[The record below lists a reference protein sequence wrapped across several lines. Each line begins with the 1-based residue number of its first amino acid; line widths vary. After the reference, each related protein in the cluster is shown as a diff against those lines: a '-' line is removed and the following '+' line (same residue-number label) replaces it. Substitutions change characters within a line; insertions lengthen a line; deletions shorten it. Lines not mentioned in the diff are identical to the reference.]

1 MANSKN
7 TIQKIPLNGT
17 LNMNT
22 LKTEVKQFEGF
33 NEKNS
38 TVFGGTL
45 SPFFD
50 KTSKIGSTD
59 AMYLYNSKGM
69 PYKIMKDTG
78 NYFIA
83 VNENKIF
90 YSYDGISWSA
100 KKNIDAMDINKDSR
114 LGLAISNTRDIT
126 CISGSKGTYTYFA
139 YNQPKLATRYKPF
152 SNMISF
158 YRDTYGIAYDGGV
171 YQIDKY
177 EDANKVSGDSNF
189 NPQNFL
195 IGDNKLLAYSTTGVY
210 QISGT
215 TSTEIYFNE
224 DSLNGIGYSEATK
237 EYVAYP
243 RGSNQFVKS
252 TDLTNWEST
261 RIESSFI
268 PYGSSFIYFNNVWIN
283 YCTIYD
289 FSGVRPSYS
298 IDNGKNWIKI
308 SDLEEKSYPG
318 FLMLPSK
325 DGKHLLAVTEREPKA
340 FITDNGIDWDEV
352 PGIQYESGKYG
363 LKGAI
368 ATDDTWVVATVN
380 GLYSYKNGG
389 FEKVIDEPV
398 YGVGKIDNKE
408 KQGAIILGDNTLEVL
423 GPYIYRKKIDVPY
436 DNITYLYH
444 YMHSIWGTYND
455 NSGTD
460 GEWVADIYV
469 YGKSIYKYA
478 NNKITK
484 LVDFDITPEYA
495 YIRHFDDD
503 YDSNSKIIVAGI
515 EDGECQAIA
524 LDRVSNEWRF
534 GTKSSVSQLKGNIY
548 YPIITIGKKSYDEG
562 PIYIFFISK
571 SGRIGASEK
580 VPSVQKLTYD
590 LTSFSEATEVNYY
603 YTEGYNIDNR
613 FNSHYIKL
621 TDEYSKDLLY
631 DTRTDAVWSEVSVNS
646 FGERTYELTPG
657 SQRALFAGWGDADH
671 DDTNEKFESAPGYL
685 FSTDANG
692 WGNWLSGHDG
702 SGFIN
707 LPQGQNDNG
716 SVFKVMY
723 QNGLLMGIYNVFP
736 IEEISS
742 FDASKQPSVN
752 IGMRRYLESV
762 TYKLNDGNWY
772 VYVVDYSYGTRKEYP
787 PVKDLVEVID
797 NRYVVSQ
804 YYSEKQVFD
813 IETGKLI
820 NVGGLNEIQSLAIPV
835 KMLIHKRG
843 FYETLKSQLTGAIVG
858 AGYNVGYPSNPGN
871 PFIGYIPN
879 PTVFTCVPGADV
891 VMLSTSSR
899 LDRYMSVGTQVQS
912 AEYIGKDTRLE
923 GTYYPIFSS
932 NAMLPVSTAS
942 RIIGGYSNNDM
953 VVEKVSTYPIVYN
966 NVNTKIYGYFRM
978 SFMNNVSDA
987 FSLQGQSY
995 VIDDENIYA
1004 VTYDSGVTNTSSPV
1018 CYKKNMKFLGTLPTQ
1033 AVFWSDFNKTFYAFT
1048 GDRIL
1053 SKMFEAS
1060 DINKIYYTGQNPSS
1074 LSLWICTDKGI
1085 YVVSDHDMY
1094 KLNYLSNKVMFLP
1107 DHVAILSEKDG
1118 TLYQSNVSLWDIG
1131 NGGEMVPVKLKT
1143 AYFGLGAEQKSVM
1156 DCWYIRLFDENR
1168 VEGEVKVKV
1177 NTITDVTRHSEE
1189 KAFKINPSDYDE
1201 NNIVYLRYQPKYQ
1214 ECTAMQLELESNIG
1228 IYELAIGVNA
1238 TDSTAQVSKLNF

>member
-38 TVFGGTL
+38 MVFGGTL

-59 AMYLYNSKGM
+59 DMYLYNSKGI

-78 NYFIA
+78 NYYIA
-83 VNENKIF
+83 VNENKVF

-100 KKNIDAMDINKDSR
+100 KKKIDAIDIDKDGT
-114 LGLAISNTRDIT
+114 LGLAITNTRDRT
-126 CISGSKGTYTYFA
+126 YISGSRATYTSA
-139 YNQPKLATRYKPF
+139 GYNQPVLSTHSHF
-152 SNMISF
+152 DNMVSSS
-158 YRDTYGIAYDGGV
+158 YVYGIADDGIYKINDLGSST
-171 YQIDKY
+171 
-177 EDANKVSGDSNF
+177 KVSGNF
-189 NPQNFL
+189 SSVPRNFL
-195 IGDNKLLAYSTTGVY
+195 IGDNTLLAYGATGVY

-215 TSTEIYFNE
+215 TSTEIYFNGYN
-224 DSLNGIGYSEATK
+224 LRGIGYNEAKK
-237 EYVAYP
+237 EYVAHC
-243 RGSNQFVKS
+243 RSGNQFIKS
-252 TDLTNWEST
+252 TDLKNWEAT
-261 RIESSFI
+261 QVVSSHK
-268 PYGSSFIYFNNVWIN
+268 PNNSSFIYFNNVWIN
-283 YCTIYD
+283 YSTIYD
-289 FSGVRPSYS
+289 LGANYPSYS
-298 IDNGKNWIKI
+298 TDDGKNWTKI
-308 SDLEEKSYPG
+308 PALEKEFPYL
-318 FLMLPSK
+318 LMLPSK
-325 DGKHLLAVTEREPKA
+325 DGKHLLAITGREPKA

-352 PGIQYESGKYG
+352 PGIQSESGKHG
-363 LKGAI
+363 FKGAI
-368 ATDDTWVVATVN
+368 TTDDAWLVATVN
-380 GLYSYKNGG
+380 GLYFYKNGG

-398 YGVGKIDNKE
+398 YGVGDIVNKE
-408 KQGAIILGDNTLEVL
+408 KQGAIIIGDNTLEVL
-423 GPYIYRKKIDVPY
+423 GSYVYRKKIDVPS

-444 YMHSIWGTYND
+444 YMHDKRDIYSD
-455 NSGTD
+455 NSD
-460 GEWVADIYV
+460 GKEWVADIYV
-469 YGKSIYKYA
+469 SGKSIYKYA
-478 NNKITK
+478 NNKVTK
-484 LVDFDITPEYA
+484 LADFDIVPEYA
-495 YIRHFDDD
+495 YIKHFVDND
-503 YDSNSKIIVAGI
+503 KIIVAGI
-515 EDGECQAIA
+515 EGCNCQAIA
-524 LDRVSNEWRF
+524 LDRVNIEWTF
-534 GTKSSVSQLKGNIY
+534 DTKSNVSQFNEDTS
-548 YPIITIGKKSYDEG
+548 YPIITMGKKSGSG

-580 VPSVQKLTYD
+580 VPSILKLTYD
-590 LTSFSEATEVNYY
+590 LVGSFSDATNVDYY
-603 YTEGYNIDNR
+603 YTESNFLSDN
-613 FNSHYIKL
+613 FNPYYLKL
-621 TDEYSKDLLY
+621 TSEHSIKDLIY
-631 DTRTDAVWSEVSVNS
+631 NTDNDTAVHNVSVNS

-657 SQRALFAGWGDADH
+657 SQRGLFAGWGDVSH
-671 DDTNEKFESAPGYL
+671 DDTKEKFKSAPGYL
-685 FSTDANG
+685 FTTDSNG
-692 WGNWLSGHDG
+692 VGSRLSGHDG

-707 LPQGQNDNG
+707 LPQGQSNYMNTINI
-716 SVFKVMY
+716 MY
-723 QNGLLMGIYNVFP
+723 QNGLLMGMYNVFP
-736 IEEISS
+736 IEELSS
-742 FDASKQPSVN
+742 FDSSKQPSVSTG
-752 IGMRRYLESV
+752 IYLDSV

-772 VYVVDYSYGTRKEYP
+772 SYAIDRCYYYRKEYP

-797 NRYVVSQ
+797 NRYVVSN
-804 YYSEKQVFD
+804 YDYKKQVFD
-813 IETGKLI
+813 IETGKFI
-820 NVGGLNEIQSLAIPV
+820 NVEGLSEIQSLAIPI
-835 KMLIHKRG
+835 KPLGRNTD
-843 FYETLKSQLTGAIVG
+843 YETLESQLTGAIVG
-858 AGYNVGYPSNPGN
+858 AGYNVGYPSNLGN

-879 PTVFTCVPGADV
+879 PTVFTCVPGSDV
-891 VMLSTSSR
+891 VMLSDSSK
-899 LDRYMSVGTQVQS
+899 LDMYMSVGTQVQS
-912 AEYIGKDTRLE
+912 AEYIGKDVRLE
-923 GTYYPIFSS
+923 GTYYPTFSS

-978 SFMNNVSDA
+978 SFMNNVKDA
-987 FSLQGQSY
+987 FSLQGQTY

-1004 VTYDSGVTNTSSPV
+1004 VTYDSGVVANSSPV

-1074 LSLWICTDKGI
+1074 LSLWICTDRGI
-1085 YVVSDHDMY
+1085 YVISDHDMY
-1094 KLNYLSNKVMFLP
+1094 KLNYLSNKVVFLP
-1107 DHVAILSEKDG
+1107 DHVAILGEKDG

-1189 KAFKINPSDYDE
+1189 KTFKINPSDYDE

>member
-7 TIQKIPLNGT
+7 TIQKIPLDGT

-59 AMYLYNSKGM
+59 DMYLYNSKGI

-78 NYFIA
+78 NYYIA
-83 VNENKIF
+83 VNENKVF
-90 YSYDGISWSA
+90 YSYDGISWSE
-100 KKNIDAMDINKDSR
+100 KKNIDAIDIDKGGT
-114 LGLAISNTRDIT
+114 LGLAISNTRYRT
-126 CISGSKGTYTYFA
+126 YISGSRGTYSSAGYS
-139 YNQPKLATRYKPF
+139 QPSLLPSSIYKPF
-152 SNMISF
+152 DNMISF
-158 YRDTYGIAYDGGV
+158 YNVYGIADDGIYLIGTHGSPT
-171 YQIDKY
+171 
-177 EDANKVSGDSNF
+177 KVSGDFSSV
-189 NPQNFL
+189 PRNFL
-195 IGDNKLLAYSTTGVY
+195 IGDNTLLAYGATGVY
-210 QISGT
+210 QISDT
-215 TSTEIYFNE
+215 TSTEIHFNGN
-224 DSLNGIGYSEATK
+224 SLNGIGYNEAKK
-237 EYVAYP
+237 EYVAHY
-243 RGSNQFVKS
+243 RSGNQFIKS
-252 TDLTNWEST
+252 TDLKNWEAT
-261 RIESSFI
+261 QVESSHK
-268 PYGSSFIYFNNVWIN
+268 PNSSSFIYFNNVWIN
-283 YCTIYD
+283 YSTIYD
-289 FSGVRPSYS
+289 LGANYPSYS
-298 IDNGKNWIKI
+298 IDDGKNWTKI
-308 SDLEEKSYPG
+308 PALEKEFPY
-318 FLMLPSK
+318 LVMLPSK
-325 DGKHLLAVTEREPKA
+325 DGKHLLAITGREPKA
-340 FITDNGIDWDEV
+340 FITDNGIDWDEI
-352 PGIQYESGKYG
+352 PGIQSESGKHG
-363 LKGAI
+363 FKGAI
-368 ATDDTWVVATVN
+368 TTDDTWLVATVN

-398 YGVGKIDNKE
+398 YGVGDIVNIE
-408 KQGAIILGDNTLEVL
+408 KQGAIIMGGNTLEVL
-423 GPYIYRKKIDVPY
+423 GSYAYRKKIDVPY

-444 YMHSIWGTYND
+444 YMHETGDIYSD
-455 NSGTD
+455 NSD
-460 GEWVADIYV
+460 GMEWVADIYV
-469 YGKSIYKYA
+469 SGKSIYKYA
-478 NNKITK
+478 NNKVTK
-484 LVDFDITPEYA
+484 LVDFDIVPEYA
-495 YIRHFDDD
+495 YIKHFNNNDR
-503 YDSNSKIIVAGI
+503 IIVAGI
-515 EDGECQAIA
+515 KGRNCQAIA
-524 LDRVSNEWRF
+524 LHMFNGKWTFD
-534 GTKSSVSQLKGNIY
+534 TKSSVKQLGSSTS
-548 YPIITIGKKSYDEG
+548 YPIITMGNKPNSAG
-562 PIYIFFISK
+562 GTIYIFFISK

-580 VPSVQKLTYD
+580 VPSILKLTYD
-590 LTSFSEATEVNYY
+590 RKSFSEATQVDYY
-603 YTEGYNIDNR
+603 YTENNFV
-613 FNSHYIKL
+613 FNSFNFYYLKL
-621 TDEYSKDLLY
+621 TNGHSIKDLIY
-631 DTRTDAVWSEVSVNS
+631 NTDNDTKVTGVSVNS

-657 SQRALFAGWGDADH
+657 SQRALFAGWGDVDH
-671 DDTNEKFESAPGYL
+671 DDTNETFKSAPGYL
-685 FSTDANG
+685 FTTDYDGTNL
-692 WGNWLSGHDG
+692 WLSGHDG

-707 LPQGQNDNG
+707 LPQGRTDRDTINI
-716 SVFKVMY
+716 MY

-736 IEEISS
+736 IEELSS
-742 FDASKQPSVN
+742 FDSSKQPSVS
-752 IGMRRYLESV
+752 ISGYLKSV

-772 VYVVDYSYGTRKEYP
+772 SYAIDEYKYRKEYP

-797 NRYVVSQ
+797 NRYVVSN
-804 YYSEKQVFD
+804 YNLEKRVFD
-813 IETGKLI
+813 IETGKFI
-820 NVGGLNEIQSLAIPV
+820 NVDGLSGIQSLVIPV
-835 KMLIHKRG
+835 KPSNKIID
-843 FYETLKSQLTGAIVG
+843 YETLKSQLTGAIVG

-879 PTVFTCVPGADV
+879 PTVFTCVPGSDV
-891 VMLSTSSR
+891 VMLSSSSN
-899 LDRYMSVGTQVQS
+899 LDNYMSVGTQVQS
-912 AEYIGKDTRLE
+912 AEYIGKDNRLE

-966 NVNTKIYGYFRM
+966 NVNTKIYGYFRK
-978 SFMNNVSDA
+978 SFMNNVHDA

-1004 VTYDSGVTNTSSPV
+1004 VTYDSGVANSSSPV

-1085 YVVSDHDMY
+1085 YVISDHDMY
-1094 KLNYLSNKVMFLP
+1094 KLNYLSNKVLFLP
-1107 DHVAILSEKDG
+1107 DHVAILNEKDG

-1131 NGGEMVPVKLKT
+1131 NGSEMVPIKLKT

-1189 KAFKINPSDYDE
+1189 KVFKINPSDYDE

>member
-17 LNMNT
+17 LNMNV

-50 KTSKIGSTD
+50 KTSKVGSTD

-83 VNENKIF
+83 VNENKVF
-90 YSYDGISWSA
+90 YSYDGISWSE
-100 KKNIDAMDINKDSR
+100 KKNIDAIDINKNNQ
-114 LGLAISNTRDIT
+114 LGLAISNTRYRT
-126 CISGSKGTYTYFA
+126 YISGVDGTYVSTNYDHPVLSSHKHFD
-139 YNQPKLATRYKPF
+139 
-152 SNMISF
+152 NMISF
-158 YRDTYGIAYDGGV
+158 NNYVYGIADDGI
-171 YQIDKY
+171 YQIDGY
-177 EDANKVSGDSNF
+177 DSSTKVSGDSSF
-189 NPQNFL
+189 SPQNFL

-215 TSTEIYFNE
+215 TSTEIYFNG

-237 EYVAYP
+237 EYVAYQ
-243 RGSNQFVKS
+243 RSSKQFVKS
-252 TDLTNWEST
+252 TDLTNWEAT
-261 RIESSFI
+261 RIESSFKPI
-268 PYGSSFIYFNNVWIN
+268 GSSFIYFNNVWIN
-283 YCTIYD
+283 YSTIYD
-289 FSGVRPSYS
+289 FSGAYPSYS
-298 IDNGKNWIKI
+298 MDNGKNWIKI
-308 SDLEEKSYPG
+308 SALEKEHSYL
-318 FLMLPSK
+318 LMLPSK
-325 DGKHLLAVTEREPKA
+325 DGKHLLAITGREPKA

-352 PGIQYESGKYG
+352 PGIQSEPEKYG

-368 ATDDTWVVATVN
+368 ATDDTWLVATVN
-380 GLYSYKNGG
+380 GLYSYKNGS

-398 YGVGKIDNKE
+398 YGVGGIVNKE
-408 KQGAIILGDNTLEVL
+408 KQGAIIMGDNALEVL
-423 GPYIYRKKIDVPY
+423 GPYVYRKKIDVPS

-444 YMHSIWGTYND
+444 YMHSTGDIYSD
-455 NSGTD
+455 NSD
-460 GEWVADIYV
+460 GNEWVADIYV
-469 YGKSIYKYA
+469 SGKSVYKYA

-484 LVDFDITPEYA
+484 LVDFDIVPKYA
-495 YIRHFDDD
+495 YIKHFDYNDR
-503 YDSNSKIIVAGI
+503 IIVAGI
-515 EDGECQAIA
+515 NGRDCQAIA
-524 LDRVSNEWRF
+524 LCRVNNEWTF
-534 GTKSSVSQLKGNIY
+534 STKSSVSRLKEDTS
-548 YPIITIGKKSYDEG
+548 YPIITMGKKTDDYNS

-571 SGRIGASEK
+571 SGRIGTSEK
-580 VPSVQKLTYD
+580 VPSILKLTYD
-590 LTSFSEATEVNYY
+590 LTSFSDATVVDYY
-603 YTEGYNIDNR
+603 YTERSDSLNNL
-613 FNSHYIKL
+613 FNFYYLKL
-621 TDEYSKDLLY
+621 TDTYLGDLIYS
-631 DTRTDAVWSEVSVNS
+631 TNNDAAISGVSVKS

-657 SQRALFAGWGDADH
+657 SQRALFAGWGDTEH

-685 FSTDANG
+685 FTTDSNSAG
-692 WGNWLSGHDG
+692 ICLSGHDG

-707 LPQGQNDNG
+707 LPQGQTESINKI
-716 SVFKVMY
+716 SIMY

-742 FDASKQPSVN
+742 FDSSKQPSVS
-752 IGMRRYLESV
+752 GGRYLFSV

-772 VYVVDYSYGTRKEYP
+772 AYAIDECYDYRKEYP

-797 NRYVVSQ
+797 NRYVVSN
-804 YYSEKQVFD
+804 YDYKKRVFD
-813 IETGKLI
+813 IETGKFI
-820 NVGGLNEIQSLAIPV
+820 NVDGLSEIQSLAIPV
-835 KMLIHKRG
+835 KPIYNKIAN
-843 FYETLKSQLTGAIVG
+843 YETLKSQLTGAIVG
-858 AGYNVGYPSNPGN
+858 AGYNVGYPSNTGN

-891 VMLSTSSR
+891 VMLSNSSR

-1094 KLNYLSNKVMFLP
+1094 KLNYLSNKVVFLP

>member
-59 AMYLYNSKGM
+59 DMYLYNSKGI

-78 NYFIA
+78 NYYIA
-83 VNENKIF
+83 VNENKVF
-90 YSYDGISWSA
+90 YSYDGISWSE
-100 KKNIDAMDINKDSR
+100 KKNIDAMDIDKDGT
-114 LGLAISNTRDIT
+114 LGLAISNTWKYT
-126 CISGSKGTYTYFA
+126 YISGSRATYTSDG
-139 YNQPKLATRYKPF
+139 YNKPALSDYKPF
-152 SNMISF
+152 DNMISF
-158 YRDTYGIAYDGGV
+158 YKSVYGIADDGI
-171 YQIDKY
+171 YRIDN
-177 EDANKVSGDSNF
+177 DNLSTKVSGDFSSV
-189 NPQNFL
+189 PRNFL
-195 IGDNKLLAYSTTGVY
+195 IGNRTLLAYGATGVH
-210 QISGT
+210 QISDT
-215 TSTEIYFNE
+215 TSTEIYFNGE
-224 DSLNGIGYSEATK
+224 SLHGIGYNEAKK
-237 EYVAYP
+237 EYVAHC
-243 RGSNQFVKS
+243 RSGNQFIKS
-252 TDLTNWEST
+252 TDLNNWEAT
-261 RIESSFI
+261 QVESSHK
-268 PYGSSFIYFNNVWIN
+268 PNNSSFIYFNNVWIN
-283 YCTIYD
+283 YSTIYD
-289 FSGVRPSYS
+289 LGANCPSYS
-298 IDNGKNWIKI
+298 TDEGKNWTKI
-308 SDLEEKSYPG
+308 PALEKEFPYL
-318 FLMLPSK
+318 LMLPSK
-325 DGKHLLAVTEREPKA
+325 DGKHLLAITGREPKA

-352 PGIQYESGKYG
+352 PGIQSESGKHG
-363 LKGAI
+363 FKGAI
-368 ATDDTWVVATVN
+368 TTDDAWLVATVN
-380 GLYSYKNGG
+380 GLYFYKNGG

-398 YGVGKIDNKE
+398 YGVGDIVNKE
-408 KQGAIILGDNTLEVL
+408 KQGAIIMGDNTLEVL
-423 GPYIYRKKIDVPY
+423 GSYVYRKKIDVPS

-444 YMHSIWGTYND
+444 YMHNTGDIYSD
-455 NSGTD
+455 NSD
-460 GEWVADIYV
+460 GEEWVADIYV
-469 YGKSIYKYA
+469 SGGSIYKYA
-478 NNKITK
+478 NNKVTK
-484 LVDFDITPEYA
+484 LVDFDIVPEYA
-495 YIRHFDDD
+495 YIKHLN
-503 YDSNSKIIVAGI
+503 YDNRIIVAGI
-515 EDGECQAIA
+515 EGCNCQAIV
-524 LDRVSNEWRF
+524 LNRF
-534 GTKSSVSQLKGNIY
+534 SGKWTFHAKSSVSKLNEY
-548 YPIITIGKKSYDEG
+548 TSYPIITIGTKPAGSDTL
-562 PIYIFFISK
+562 IYIFFISK
-571 SGRIGASEK
+571 SGRIGASEE
-580 VPSVQKLTYD
+580 VPSILKLTYD
-590 LTSFSEATEVNYY
+590 LKSFSDATDVDYY
-603 YTEGYNIDNR
+603 YTENPYRDGS
-613 FNSHYIKL
+613 FNEYYLKL
-621 TDEYSKDLLY
+621 TSEHSIRDLIY
-631 DTRTDAVWSEVSVNS
+631 YTYNDTAIPNVSVSS

-657 SQRALFAGWGDADH
+657 SQRGLFAGWGDVNH
-671 DDTNEKFESAPGYL
+671 DDTNEKFKSAPGFL
-685 FSTDANG
+685 FTTDYNG
-692 WGNWLSGHDG
+692 GSRWLSGHDG

-707 LPQGQNDNG
+707 LPQGQPDSRHAINI
-716 SVFKVMY
+716 MY

-736 IEEISS
+736 IEELSS
-742 FDASKQPSVN
+742 FDSSKQPSVSN
-752 IGMRRYLESV
+752 GGYLESV

-772 VYVVDYSYGTRKEYP
+772 SYTVDRRYDDRKEYP

-797 NRYVVSQ
+797 NRYVVSN
-804 YYSEKQVFD
+804 YYYEKRVFD
-813 IETGKLI
+813 IETGKFI
-820 NVGGLNEIQSLAIPV
+820 NVDGLSEIQSLAIPI
-835 KMLIHKRG
+835 KPLGRNTD
-843 FYETLKSQLTGAIVG
+843 YETLKSQLTGAIVG
-858 AGYNVGYPSNPGN
+858 AGYNVGYPSNLGN

-879 PTVFTCVPGADV
+879 PTVFTCVPGSDV
-891 VMLSTSSR
+891 VMLSNSGK
-899 LDRYMSVGTQVQS
+899 LDMYMSVGTQVQS
-912 AEYIGKDTRLE
+912 AEYIGKDVRLE
-923 GTYYPIFSS
+923 GTYYPTFSS

-978 SFMNNVSDA
+978 SFMNNVQDA
-987 FSLQGQSY
+987 FSLQGQTY

-1004 VTYDSGVTNTSSPV
+1004 VTYDSGVVANSSPV

-1074 LSLWICTDKGI
+1074 LSLWICTDRGI

-1094 KLNYLSNKVMFLP
+1094 KLNYLSNKVIFLP
-1107 DHVAILSEKDG
+1107 DHVDILSEKDG

-1189 KAFKINPSDYDE
+1189 KTFKINPSDYDE

>member
-59 AMYLYNSKGM
+59 DMYLYNSKGI

-78 NYFIA
+78 NYYIA
-83 VNENKIF
+83 VNENKVF
-90 YSYDGISWSA
+90 YSYDGISWSE
-100 KKNIDAMDINKDSR
+100 KKNIDAIDIDKDWT
-114 LGLAISNTRDIT
+114 LGLAISNTRRCT
-126 CISGSKGTYTYFA
+126 YISGSRATYTSAGYF
-139 YNQPKLATRYKPF
+139 QPALSSHKPF
-152 SNMISF
+152 DNMISF
-158 YRDTYGIAYDGGV
+158 YNDVYGIADDGI
-171 YQIDKY
+171 YQI
-177 EDANKVSGDSNF
+177 NNNNSSTKVSGNF
-189 NPQNFL
+189 SSVPRNFL
-195 IGDNKLLAYSTTGVY
+195 IGDNTLLAYDATGAH
-210 QISGT
+210 QISDT
-215 TSTEIYFNE
+215 SSTEIYFNGE
-224 DSLNGIGYSEATK
+224 SLHGIGYNEAKK
-237 EYVAYP
+237 EYVAHC
-243 RGSNQFVKS
+243 RSGNQFIKS
-252 TDLTNWEST
+252 TDLKNWEAT
-261 RIESSFI
+261 QVESSHK
-268 PYGSSFIYFNNVWIN
+268 PNSSSFIYFNNVWIN
-283 YCTIYD
+283 YSTIYD
-289 FSGVRPSYS
+289 SGANYPIYS
-298 IDNGKNWIKI
+298 TDDGKNWTKI
-308 SDLEEKSYPG
+308 PALEKEFPYL
-318 FLMLPSK
+318 LMLPSK
-325 DGKHLLAVTEREPKA
+325 DGKHLLAITGREPKA

-352 PGIQYESGKYG
+352 PGIQSESGKHG
-363 LKGAI
+363 FKGAI
-368 ATDDTWVVATVN
+368 TTDDAWLVATVN
-380 GLYSYKNGG
+380 GLYFYKNGG
-389 FEKVIDEPV
+389 FEKVIDKPV
-398 YGVGKIDNKE
+398 YGVGDIVNKE
-408 KQGAIILGDNTLEVL
+408 KQGAIIMNDNTLEVL
-423 GPYIYRKKIDVPY
+423 GSYVYRKKIDIPS

-444 YMHSIWGTYND
+444 YMNDTGDIYSD
-455 NSGTD
+455 NSD
-460 GEWVADIYV
+460 GNEWVADIYV
-469 YGKSIYKYA
+469 SGRSIHKYA
-478 NNKITK
+478 NNKVTK
-484 LVDFDITPEYA
+484 LVDFDIFPIYA
-495 YIRHFDDD
+495 YIRHFD
-503 YDSNSKIIVAGI
+503 SCNRIIVAGI
-515 EDGECQAIA
+515 NGYSCQAIA
-524 LDRVSNEWRF
+524 LRMVNGEWTF
-534 GTKSSVSQLKGNIY
+534 DTKSNISILNKDTS
-548 YPIITIGKKSYDEG
+548 YPIITIGRKRDHSDN

-571 SGRIGASEK
+571 SGRIGASEE
-580 VPSVQKLTYD
+580 VPSILKLTYD
-590 LTSFSEATEVNYY
+590 LESFSDATDVDYY
-603 YTEGYNIDNR
+603 YAESNL
-613 FNSHYIKL
+613 FNNSFNPYYLKL
-621 TDEYSKDLLY
+621 TSEHSIKDLIYNTY
-631 DTRTDAVWSEVSVNS
+631 DDTAVSGVYVNS

-657 SQRALFAGWGDADH
+657 SQRGLFAGWGDVSH

-685 FSTDANG
+685 FTTDYTETERRYSG
-692 WGNWLSGHDG
+692 YWLSGHDG

-707 LPQGQNDNG
+707 LPQGKSNPENTINI
-716 SVFKVMY
+716 MY
-723 QNGLLMGIYNVFP
+723 QNSLLMGIYNVFP
-736 IEEISS
+736 IEELSS
-742 FDASKQPSVN
+742 FDSSKQPGVSKGN
-752 IGMRRYLESV
+752 YLESV

-772 VYVVDYSYGTRKEYP
+772 SYAIDKCYDDRKEYP

-797 NRYVVSQ
+797 NRYVVSN
-804 YYSEKQVFD
+804 YDYKKQVFD
-813 IETGKLI
+813 IETGKFI
-820 NVGGLNEIQSLAIPV
+820 DVGGLSEIQSLAIPI
-835 KMLIHKRG
+835 KPLKYSHIH
-843 FYETLKSQLTGAIVG
+843 YETLKSQLTGAIVG
-858 AGYNVGYPSNPGN
+858 AGYNVGYPSNFGN

-879 PTVFTCVPGADV
+879 PTVFTCVPGSNV
-891 VMLSTSSR
+891 VMLSDR
-899 LDRYMSVGTQVQS
+899 GKLDKYMSVGTQVQS
-912 AEYIGKDTRLE
+912 AEYIGKDVRLE
-923 GTYYPIFSS
+923 GTYYPTFSS

-978 SFMNNVSDA
+978 SFMNNVLDA

-995 VIDDENIYA
+995 VIDNENIYA
-1004 VTYDSGVTNTSSPV
+1004 VTYDSGVVANSSPV

-1074 LSLWICTDKGI
+1074 LSLWICTDRGI
-1085 YVVSDHDMY
+1085 YVISDHDTY
-1094 KLNYLSNKVMFLP
+1094 KLNYLSNKVLFLP
-1107 DHVAILSEKDG
+1107 DHVAILNEKDG

-1189 KAFKINPSDYDE
+1189 KTFKINPSDYDE